1 MMPAEERMDL
11 HVHPGLKAE
20 VLRLADEAGQT
31 LNEWVSVALCRALGV
46 EPARW
51 PIPRKRPGR
60 RAGRPT
66 GGASKKKAHRP

>member
-31 LNEWVSVALCRALGV
+31 LNEWVSVALCRTLGV
-46 EPARW
+46 DPVRW

-60 RAGRPT
+60 RAGRP
-66 GGASKKKAHRP
+66 GKNSGKRAHTR